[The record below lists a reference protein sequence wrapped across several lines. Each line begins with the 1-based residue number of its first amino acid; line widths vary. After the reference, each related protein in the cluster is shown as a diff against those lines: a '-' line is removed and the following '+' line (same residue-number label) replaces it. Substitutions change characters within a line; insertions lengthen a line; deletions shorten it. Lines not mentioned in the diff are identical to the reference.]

1 MTRATALT
9 ERHPTSPGRRD
20 GGITLSALRTFVA
33 VAEAGSVSRAAE
45 AIGVSQPSV
54 SIQLAGLEEAC
65 GVLLMRRKPTV
76 ALTEAGRDLFV
87 RARLI
92 ISRLEEFEDS
102 VNALRGLRRGRLSIG
117 LSAPHWALPLIASF
131 VQAHDGI
138 AITTSLGNT
147 ATLLDDIA
155 RCRIDVGVMTLLGPE
170 PPFACSRLAAPRLAL
185 CVRRDHPLADRA
197 GLRPAELLGE
207 RFVMREEGSMTR
219 RVLEAAFAA
228 EGLVVPVAMVLG
240 SREAQ
245 KEAVAAGLGV
255 AALFD
260 DEFACDPRLA
270 AVPLVGELPDSGVYA
285 VALRE
290 SLEIPAVRALLDHA
304 AGFRPPPPAPTP
316 EPGFRPDAGPG
327 RSRAGSA
334 RKAAGSPPGPSR
346 GRR

>member
-1 MTRATALT
+1 MTSTPTAGA
-9 ERHPTSPGRRD
+9 PKPAPPGRRD

-65 GVLLMRRKPTV
+65 GVLLMRRKPAV

-102 VNALRGLRRGRLSIG
+102 VNALRGLRRGRLSVG
-117 LSAPHWALPLIASF
+117 LSAPHWAMPLIASF
-131 VQAHDGI
+131 LAAHETL
-138 AITTSLGNT
+138 AIVTSLGNT

-155 RCRIDVGVMTLLGPE
+155 RCRIDVGVMTLLGPD
-170 PPFACSRLAAPRLAL
+170 PQFACSRIAAPRLAL
-185 CVRRDHPLADRA
+185 CVRGDHPLAGRA
-197 GLRPAELLGE
+197 GVRPAELMGE
-207 RFVMREEGSMTR
+207 RFVLREEGSMTR

-228 EGLVVPVAMVLG
+228 EGLAVPAAMVLG
-240 SREAQ
+240 SREAL

-255 AALFD
+255 AGLFD
-260 DEFACDPRLA
+260 DELGADPRLRT
-270 AVPLVGELPDSGVYA
+270 VPLVGDLPASGVYA

-290 SLEIPAVRALLDHA
+290 SLEIPAVRAFIDHA
-304 AGFRPPPPAPTP
+304 AGFSLPAV
-316 EPGFRPDAGPG
+316 EPG
-327 RSRAGSA
+327 RSPRGSA
-334 RKAAGSPPGPSR
+334 RTAAASRAGPSR